1 MPKSIAE
8 RVLAALAGK
17 SRSSAIPNDVLPKRD
32 PVSQEYVVDSV
43 KLTTPL
49 KKLMALALELESGS
63 DEEIAFNVKE
73 TFRNL
78 CYLQYKFGREPL
90 TWYVTSDWRLT
101 VIRTIYSDEQQ
112 RRAHDAR
119 SQCPLG

>member
-90 TWYVTSDWRLT
+90 TWYVT
-101 VIRTIYSDEQQ
+101 
-112 RRAHDAR
+112 
-119 SQCPLG
+119 